1 MSNES
6 DELRRLLRERAD
18 GLPTQPEL
26 PPAVLGRV
34 RRRLARNAVAVVA
47 IVGLLMV
54 GAVSGVRAFAPE
66 HHLTPVGQPTPT
78 ATPSPHQAPSPT
90 PSPTPSPSPSSSPSS
105 LVSSCPGGQLRAT
118 ASLGGAAGSVVGALD
133 VTNLGSTTCTLQGRP
148 SIALSDWQDH
158 PLQVEQV
165 PVPPMWKADGAS
177 PPPGWP
183 VVTLRPGGVAQIRVA
198 WSNLCPQNDHP
209 ALWRMTIGGQTI
221 DVFGADGTSPPPC
234 NGASQPSTLQVGP
247 FEPQR

>member
-1 MSNES
+1 MSNEN

-54 GAVSGVRAFAPE
+54 GAVSGVRAFAPG
-66 HHLTPVGQPTPT
+66 HDQVLPGTRPTP
-78 ATPSPHQAPSPT
+78 APSP
-90 PSPTPSPSPSSSPSS
+90 SISPSSSTSS
-105 LVSSCPGGQLRAT
+105 QVSSCPGGQLRAT

-133 VTNLGSTTCTLQGRP
+133 VTNFGSTTCTLQGRP

-158 PLQVEQV
+158 PLQVEQI
-165 PVPPMWKADGAS
+165 PVPPMWQADGAS

-198 WSNLCPQNDHP
+198 WSNLCPQNNHP
-209 ALWRMTIGGQTI
+209 ALWRVTIGGQTI

>member
-78 ATPSPHQAPSPT
+78 ATPSTHQA

-133 VTNLGSTTCTLQGRP
+133 VTNFGSTTCTLQGRP
-148 SIALSDWQDH
+148 S
-158 PLQVEQV
+158 
-165 PVPPMWKADGAS
+165 
-177 PPPGWP
+177 
-183 VVTLRPGGVAQIRVA
+183 
-198 WSNLCPQNDHP
+198 
-209 ALWRMTIGGQTI
+209 
-221 DVFGADGTSPPPC
+221 
-234 NGASQPSTLQVGP
+234 
-247 FEPQR
+247 